1 MQLAEVE
8 TRARHGGCG
17 GISAGTDKIKPPKF
31 NGSTYWIQFHCQF
44 EAMAEHSNW
53 ADRENVEHTLAVL
66 QELAFDVLRI
76 FPTEERHKDLI
87 RPLKLSAIWATYWQ
101 QCTFRC
107 WKSDLIDNTK
117 SSLPPSTSWP
127 TLLLHAFINSTRGRE
142 MKLSLLILMRGC
154 WVRL

>member
-1 MQLAEVE
+1 
-8 TRARHGGCG
+8 
-17 GISAGTDKIKPPKF
+17 
-31 NGSTYWIQFHCQF
+31 
-44 EAMAEHSNW
+44 MAEHSNW

-107 WKSDLIDNTK
+107 
-117 SSLPPSTSWP
+117 
-127 TLLLHAFINSTRGRE
+127 
-142 MKLSLLILMRGC
+142 
-154 WVRL
+154 